1 MKRLIAFILGLA
13 LTLSLAAC
21 GNRADVSK
29 NTDVKNDKSSVEQSE
44 KRDGQPFAGFWHAM
58 NTVAEG
64 FSARYAL
71 YDNGTFIY
79 GSSQIDVFDREIYK
93 AGTWSV
99 ADGELRLEVEARWVV
114 PVGNIEDIIP
124 SDKLIILAE
133 VGLVKV
139 IENPPEIETYSIA
152 QTGKDSEAGRATIAI
167 DSVTF
172 YDFNDQADLFDEFY
186 ELPGE
191 AV

>member
-1 MKRLIAFILGLA
+1 MKRLIAIILGLA
-13 LTLSLAAC
+13 LSLSLAAC
-21 GNRADVSK
+21 SNRDVSK
-29 NTDVKNDKSSVEQSE
+29 NTVVRKDENDE
-44 KRDGQPFAGFWHAM
+44 PFVGLWHAM
-58 NTVAEG
+58 NTVGEG

-79 GSSQIDVFDREIYK
+79 GSSQLGEFDREIYK

-124 SDKLIILAE
+124 SDKLIVLAE

-139 IENPPEIETYSIA
+139 IVSPPEIETYSIA
-152 QTGKDSEAGRATIAI
+152 QTGKDPETDRATIAI

-172 YDFNDQADLFDEFY
+172 YDFNDQTDLFDDFY
-186 ELPGE
+186 KLPGST
-191 AV
+191 